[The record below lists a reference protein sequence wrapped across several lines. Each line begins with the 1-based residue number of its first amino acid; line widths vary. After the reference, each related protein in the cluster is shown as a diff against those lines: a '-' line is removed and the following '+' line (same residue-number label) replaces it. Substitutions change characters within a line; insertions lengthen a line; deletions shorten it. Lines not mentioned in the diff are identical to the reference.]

1 MSESYEKKDV
11 SVRALVLGAF
21 ATVLLI
27 IAFIV
32 GLRDYFIFTTEKTKT
47 LEIVDHPNPE
57 LIEILKKDSLMLN
70 GYAVIDNEKGIY
82 KIPVEQAMKS
92 VLKDYAK

>member
-1 MSESYEKKDV
+1 MSQSYEKKDV
-11 SVRALVLGAF
+11 SVRGLVLGAF

-27 IAFIV
+27 IVFIV
-32 GLRDYFIFTTEKTKT
+32 GLRDYFIFTSDKSMT

-70 GYAVIDNEKGIY
+70 GYSVIDKEKGIY
-82 KIPVEQAMKS
+82 KIPVDAAMKS
-92 VLKDYAK
+92 VVRDYAK